1 MGCDRRW
8 ASEIAWAV
16 ISAEAVQSPSRG
28 GSFSFSLTGL
38 DQAYRNGESLRFSL
52 IAEQDCYYHLF
63 VFDADGVEQLY
74 PGAYEEISLYKK
86 GVEYFF
92 PRNQWVAYS
101 VEKGN
106 YPVRYEQNI
115 LLVVATRKDIPFT
128 GEVTVGNVLGWLRR
142 IPEELRSEQYF
153 SFLSE

>member
-1 MGCDRRW
+1 M
-8 ASEIAWAV
+8 
-16 ISAEAVQSPSRG
+16 
-28 GSFSFSLTGL
+28 

-115 LLVVATRKDIPFT
+115 FLVVATRKDIPLMYWDGYAVYRKNYGVNNIF
-128 GEVTVGNVLGWLRR
+128 L
-142 IPEELRSEQYF
+142 
-153 SFLSE
+153 SFLNR

>member
-1 MGCDRRW
+1 M
-8 ASEIAWAV
+8 
-16 ISAEAVQSPSRG
+16 
-28 GSFSFSLTGL
+28 
-38 DQAYRNGESLRFSL
+38 
-52 IAEQDCYYHLF
+52 
-63 VFDADGVEQLY
+63 
-74 PGAYEEISLYKK
+74 
-86 GVEYFF
+86 
-92 PRNQWVAYS
+92 
-101 VEKGN
+101 EKGN